1 MEIKLIHYLDVID
14 PDTLVNVIDGTR
26 TLDFGVH
33 TIEELLE
40 DNFFRSS
47 VYRTATV
54 AKVCAVQGDEPYI
67 CILVD

>member
-14 PDTLVNVIDGTR
+14 SDTLVNIIDATR
-26 TLDFGVH
+26 TLDFGIH

-40 DNFFRSS
+40 DSFFRNN
-47 VYRTATV
+47 VYRTTTV
-54 AKVCAVQGDEPYI
+54 ARVCAVQGDAPYI